1 MMDDSTLAREV
12 VPLKTPFEFDH
23 THPVEFN
30 LGRLRTLRQAFAELR
45 TAVEAE
51 PPGLLLQSPINT
63 PSLSVVDKVA

>member
-30 LGRLRTLRQAFAELR
+30 LGRLRTLKQAFTELR

-51 PPGLLLQSPINT
+51 AGLTLEPAAAPALT
-63 PSLSVVDKVA
+63 VVAA